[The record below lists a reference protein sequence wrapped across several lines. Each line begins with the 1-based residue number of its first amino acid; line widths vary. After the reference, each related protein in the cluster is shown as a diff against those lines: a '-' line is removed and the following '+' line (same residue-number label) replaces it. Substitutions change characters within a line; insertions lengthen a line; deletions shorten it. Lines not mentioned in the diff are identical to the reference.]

1 LLIGRISPN
10 VPLYGENVP
19 VDPVTAKS
27 PNVVERQVESPGW
40 LQLKVIDA
48 APMVPEVE
56 KWSWLPVITA
66 PKDIAGKTTAPA
78 RNSVEQK

>member
-1 LLIGRISPN
+1 
-10 VPLYGENVP
+10 
-19 VDPVTAKS
+19 
-27 PNVVERQVESPGW
+27 
-40 LQLKVIDA
+40 
-48 APMVPEVE
+48 MVAEVE